1 MNDLVEILNNEVIT
15 TSKQVAEVFGKLHK
29 DVMKAIKNL
38 IEDST
43 AQNCALS
50 KMFAEDSYTASN
62 GKKNKMYIMNRDGFT
77 LLAMGFTGSKAMEF
91 KLKYIEAFNEMENK
105 LKSQNRFDD
114 FASLPLD
121 QQLLQIAGAQGER
134 LNAIETRV
142 DDIEKNRRI
151 DSDEYSAITSAVA
164 KKVAQTVK
172 TRGWTYNRVSKPLFT
187 ELNGAVKRVFNAAN
201 RGMLKAK
208 DFQNVLDFINDWEP
222 STETTY
228 KIKQM
233 SLFD

>member
-1 MNDLVEILNNEVIT
+1 MNELVEILNNEVIT
-15 TSKQVAEVFGKLHK
+15 TSKQVAEVFGKEHK
-29 DVMKAIKNL
+29 NVMRDISKIL
-38 IEDST
+38 EQSGG
-43 AQNCALS
+43 S
-50 KMFAEDSYTASN
+50 KMSHEMFVEDTFEN
-62 GKKNKMYIMNRDGFT
+62 RGKQYPMYIMNRDGFT
-77 LLAMGFTGSKAMEF
+77 LLAMGFNGSKAMEF
-91 KLKYIEAFNEMENK
+91 KLKYIEAFNEMENE
-105 LKSQNRFDD
+105 LKSRNQFDG

-121 QQLLQIAGAQGER
+121 QQLLQIAGAQSER
-134 LNAIETRV
+134 MDAIETRV

-151 DSDEYSAITSAVA
+151 DSDEQNAIRCATA
-164 KKVAQTVK
+164 KKVAQTAKV
-172 TRGWTYNRVSKPLFT
+172 RGWNYNRVSKPLFK